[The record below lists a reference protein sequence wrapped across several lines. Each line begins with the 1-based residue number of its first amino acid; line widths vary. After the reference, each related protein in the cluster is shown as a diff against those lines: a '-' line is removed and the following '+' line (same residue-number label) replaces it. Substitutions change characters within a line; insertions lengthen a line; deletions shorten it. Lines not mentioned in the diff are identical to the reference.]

1 MKQYVIDELR
11 PDDYLKIKA
20 YLDEH
25 LTAGTM
31 EGLYWMPLETELL
44 SHIQTDHH
52 QCQPFYVALE
62 LTSTQLSCELL
73 VRTQNR
79 VRCDC
84 INYANKTQR
93 HWIITSVDA
102 VFERLGIYT

>member
-11 PDDYLKIKA
+11 SNDYLKIKA

-31 EGLYWMPLETELL
+31 EGLYWMPIEKELL
-44 SHIQTDHH
+44 SDIQADHH
-52 QCQPFYVALE
+52 QCRPFYVAIE
-62 LTSTQLSCELL
+62 LTSTQLSCEFL

-84 INYANKTQR
+84 INYANTAQR
-93 HWIITSVDA
+93 HWIIASVDA
-102 VFERLGIYT
+102 IFEKLGIDT

>member
-25 LTAGTM
+25 LTVGAM
-31 EGLYWMPLETELL
+31 EGLYWMPLETDLL
-44 SHIQTDHH
+44 SDIQADHQ
-52 QCQPFYVALE
+52 QCQPFCIALE
-62 LTSTQLSCELL
+62 LTATQLACELL

-79 VRCDC
+79 VRCEC
-84 INYANKTQR
+84 INYANQAQR

-102 VFERLGIYT
+102 VFEKLGIYT